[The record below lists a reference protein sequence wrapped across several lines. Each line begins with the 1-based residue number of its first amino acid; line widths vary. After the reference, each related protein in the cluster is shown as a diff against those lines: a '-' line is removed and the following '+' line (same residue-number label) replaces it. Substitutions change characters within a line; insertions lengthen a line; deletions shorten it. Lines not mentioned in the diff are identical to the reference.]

1 MNKVKD
7 KLSLHPIMTFL
18 ILIGFTIVLSGVL
31 YLLDFSQSVYTI
43 NSTTLE
49 YSVSTVTVS
58 NLFSVEGLKYIFSST
73 VSNFVSFAPL
83 SSLIIILIGFGV
95 MEKSGFLKTAVRLIT
110 KKLRKNT
117 VTSLLIFISIDRKS
131 VV

>member
-18 ILIGFTIVLSGVL
+18 ILIGFTIILSGVL

-73 VSNFVSFAPL
+73 VSNFISFAPL

-95 MEKSGFLKTAVRLIT
+95 MEKSGFLKTAIRLVT
-110 KKLRKNT
+110 KKLR
-117 VTSLLIFISIDRKS
+117 
-131 VV
+131 